1 MDAVNVV
8 FEYFTCSLLGI
19 FMSEMDY
26 SKFTL
31 QELYDI
37 YRTIDNDAEPEK
49 AKILFKEIE
58 KKEKE
63 KAGPFEGK
71 LATRGLRL
79 IAFLVDLGIVWII
92 STFAFRFLYGS
103 FFTID
108 FRRIFSADGQYL
120 EFLFF
125 ILVGFTILVYFLV
138 NGYYL
143 YKYGQTVGK
152 KIIGIKITDKEGNV
166 PPLSKTYLVRYFIP
180 AVVSSFPVFGIIIWF
195 VDVIFIFGKNKKCL
209 HDHIADTK
217 VVFVGDEIYF

>member
-1 MDAVNVV
+1 MVEED
-8 FEYFTCSLLGI
+8 F
-19 FMSEMDY
+19 
-26 SKFTL
+26 SKYTL

-37 YRTIDNDAEPEK
+37 YRKIDNDIEPEK
-49 AKILFKEIE
+49 AEILFSEIE

-63 KAGPFEGK
+63 KRGPVEGK
-71 LATRGLRL
+71 TATRGLRL
-79 IAFLVDLGIVWII
+79 IAFAVDIGIVWII

-120 EFLFF
+120 QFLFF
-125 ILVGFTILVYFLV
+125 ILVGFTILIYFIV

-166 PPLSKTYLVRYFIP
+166 PPLSKTYLIRFLIP
-180 AVVSSFPVFGIIIWF
+180 AVVSALPFFGIILWLI
-195 VDVIFIFGKNKKCL
+195 DIAFIFGKNKKCL

-217 VVFVGDEIYF
+217 VMFVGDEIYF